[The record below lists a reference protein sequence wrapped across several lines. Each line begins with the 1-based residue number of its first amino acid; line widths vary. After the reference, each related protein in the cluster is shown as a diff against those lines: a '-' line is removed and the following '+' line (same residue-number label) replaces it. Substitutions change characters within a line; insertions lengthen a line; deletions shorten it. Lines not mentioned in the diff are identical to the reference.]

1 MTISSA
7 STYDEIEAEYL
18 DTLAYEREGSVSKAY
33 RHAEACSALRLKRP
47 NTATKGSN
55 SVSFSVESLEAAAKA
70 ALDYA
75 RANAS
80 NSDGSSSFV
89 RASFTSLRDRG

>member
-70 ALDYA
+70 ALAYA
-75 RANAS
+75 RA
-80 NSDGSSSFV
+80 SDTATGGSTFMRGSFGNM
-89 RASFTSLRDRG
+89 RDYG

>member
-7 STYDEIEAEYL
+7 STFSEIEDEYL
-18 DTLAYEREGSVSKAY
+18 DTLSYEREGSVSKAF

-55 SVSFSVESLEAAAKA
+55 SVSYSVESLEAAAKA
-70 ALDYA
+70 ALAYA
-75 RANAS
+75 RGND
-80 NSDGSSSFV
+80 NTNTGGSSFV
-89 RASFTSLRDRG
+89 RASFRNLRDNG